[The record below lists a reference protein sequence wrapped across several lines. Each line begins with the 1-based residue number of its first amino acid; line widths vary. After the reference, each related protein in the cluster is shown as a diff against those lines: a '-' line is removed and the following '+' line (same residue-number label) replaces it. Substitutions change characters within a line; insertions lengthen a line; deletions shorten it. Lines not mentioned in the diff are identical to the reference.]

1 MSESAKER
9 LLGLT
14 RISLAYERAALLAL
28 EAAAEKASERTAQL
42 PHDSDMTRGF
52 TEGRLSV
59 LAEIRA
65 LAEEVKRGG

>member
-28 EAAAEKASERTAQL
+28 EAAAEVAKEA
-42 PHDSDMTRGF
+42 MTGQHCP
-52 TEGRLSV
+52 LD
-59 LAEIRA
+59 AIRA